1 MKYTKYLYLIFICL
15 FLNACSDDKKIPGDD
30 DEEER
35 SETLAWIEDTM
46 REEYLWN
53 DKIPAANKLNYSA
66 EPETFF
72 TSLLYAAKDGK
83 STYNGH
89 HYYSTI
95 EKVSEKT
102 RGSIQEN
109 KTYGFEFTTVWFKG
123 GSTEFARALILYVL
137 PDTPAESAGLKRG
150 DWIVEV
156 DNNRMTTDAA
166 TMSLFG
172 DVAKT
177 FKVARWSNQANEF
190 IDARTVSIGTAESID
205 YNPIYYSDVITSNS
219 GKKVGY
225 LVYDSFADGKDDND
239 TSFDDELRSLS
250 NQKFNGVDEFVLD
263 LRYNGGGLL
272 SCAELF
278 CAILGPSDILT
289 RGNIGYLQY
298 NDKSKSS
305 IRAKLG
311 NGGKNLG
318 LTRLFVLVSS
328 RSASASEAVI
338 SLLKPLI
345 NVVVIGEVTEGKNV
359 ASQLFT
365 SKDKVWEMRPI
376 TSTLYNSEDESD
388 YANGI
393 RPDIKMGDV
402 FDYDNKGYIDYIHDD
417 IYELGEP
424 EERLLKVALSVIDTG
439 SYNDINSRSDVRTND
454 KTFREGQVNS
464 LDRKATNGVIINI
477 EK

>member
-15 FLNACSDDKKIPGDD
+15 FLNACSDDKNIPGDD
-30 DEEER
+30 EEEER

-46 REEYLWN
+46 REKYLWSDN
-53 DKIPAANKLNYSA
+53 IPAANRLNYSA
-66 EPETFF
+66 EPEPFF

-83 STYNGH
+83 PGYNGH

-95 EKVSEKT
+95 ERVSENT

-109 KTYGFEFTTVWFKG
+109 KTYGFEFTTVWFDG
-123 GSTEFARALILYVL
+123 NPEFAYALILYVL
-137 PDTPAESAGLKRG
+137 PNTPAAAAELKRG

-156 DNNRMTTDAA
+156 DNNRMTTDEA

-177 FKVARWSNQANEF
+177 LKIARWNNQTKRF
-190 IDARTVSIGTAESID
+190 IDTRTVSINSAESIN
-205 YNPIYYSDVITSNS
+205 YNPIYQSDIFTTNS

-225 LVYDSFADGKDDND
+225 LVYDSFVDGKNDND
-239 TSFDDELRSLS
+239 TSFDDELRNLS

-263 LRYNGGGLL
+263 LRYNNGGLL
-272 SCAELF
+272 TCVELL

-289 RGNIGYLQY
+289 RKNIGYLQY
-298 NDKSKSS
+298 NNKSKSN
-305 IRAKLG
+305 IVARLG
-311 NGGKNLG
+311 AGGKNLG
-318 LTRLFVLVSS
+318 LPRLFVLVSS

-338 SLLKPLI
+338 SLLKPLMD
-345 NVVVIGEVTEGKNV
+345 VVVIGEVTEGKNV

-376 TSTLYNSEDESD
+376 TSTLYNSQDESD

-393 RPDIKMGDV
+393 TPDIKMGDT
-402 FDYDNKGYIDYIHDD
+402 FDYDNNGYIEYIHDD
-417 IYELGEP
+417 IYDLGERQ
-424 EERLLKVALSVIDTG
+424 ERLLKVALSIIDKN
-439 SYNDINSRSDVRTND
+439 SYNDNTSRGVIKPTGRI
-454 KTFREGQVNS
+454 FREGQINS
-464 LDRKATNGVIINI
+464 LERKATNGVIINI
-477 EK
+477 DK